1 MADLLLAVWRQIFV
15 DGLAEV
21 TVGRR
26 RLPVGFTKAK
36 HLRTVEVPYRR
47 YRLFGIEQNPRTS
60 SRWANLAR
68 QGKRIM
74 QFSAG
79 GRYVANVCEG
89 KLYRYPAWRAM
100 KLPVKSPVTAAV
112 TRARPGSTP
121 PAAPAS

>member
-1 MADLLLAVWRQIFV
+1 MTRRAAKRRRSPAASRRAAGTGLAELLPAVWRQIFA

-21 TVGRR
+21 SIGRR

-47 YRLFGIEQNPRTS
+47 HRLFGIEQNPRTS
-60 SRWANLAR
+60 SRWAKLAR

-100 KLPVKSPVTAAV
+100 KLPA
-112 TRARPGSTP
+112 
-121 PAAPAS
+121 